1 MEQAYLK
8 EYYMLVE
15 KDKAAGKDFNKVRH
29 DEMVRAQWNFAGMRK
44 VEREN
49 YEAALAAQRA
59 QEKVVTTTTAE
70 PE

>member
-29 DEMVRAQWNFAGMRK
+29 DDMVRAQWNFAGMRK

-49 YEAALAAQRA
+49 YEAALAA
-59 QEKVVTTTTAE
+59 
-70 PE
+70 